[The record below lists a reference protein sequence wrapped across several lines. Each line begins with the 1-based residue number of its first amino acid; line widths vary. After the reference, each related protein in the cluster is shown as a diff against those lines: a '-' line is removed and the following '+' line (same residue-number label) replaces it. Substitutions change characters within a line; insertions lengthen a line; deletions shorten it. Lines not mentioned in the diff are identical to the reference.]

1 MSIRDD
7 EGHDRDEADLDLLFS
22 DENYVNE
29 IINGPDTGGQRLRL
43 LSDQN
48 PWHNSGAVPA
58 TLAPST
64 ERPLARV
71 LWTRM
76 LDDGLLRWNVI
87 LGPRRV
93 GKTTV
98 LYQTV
103 ARLLGAGIERH
114 RIWWL
119 RLDHPL
125 FMDVPLGEIVQ
136 SMIAFSALQEFV
148 DLTLPEERDAL
159 AEALGSHEGPLDEH
173 MLARAAPRTLA
184 QLPKLKGI
192 SMEWPI
198 FLFLDEVTY
207 ADDWDLWL
215 KTFHDERWPVRI
227 AATSSA
233 SAALRRRRQDSGVGR
248 WREISLAPCLVTEAM
263 QFVAPL
269 TEQSC
274 HEIPPEASLADELSR
289 LDEGT
294 TSAFASSEAA
304 RMLMLVGGFPELLL
318 HAGQVRLPHGHD
330 LAADNPPF
338 VDALVAAQLSLRED
352 SVERAV
358 YKDIPQAFQIDNP
371 MMLERLLYVLAGQV
385 AQLLSPSNIAADL
398 GLAEAT
404 IERYLAYLEAAFI
417 VFTLPNYAGSEAK
430 VQRRG
435 RKIYFVD
442 SAVRS
447 AVLQR
452 GLAPL
457 RFPGEAGHL
466 IENMAASTLH
476 SLATQAGA
484 RLYHWRE
491 GRDEVDLVYDDLRA
505 PLAFEITSS
514 ALHDLSGLRALIR
527 RHGRFAGSA
536 YLVGRDLP
544 VTHPTDA
551 SDGIGTLPWD
561 VYLTT
566 VSRLA
571 ESAMMTRLG
580 ETG

>member
-1 MSIRDD
+1 MSIPDD
-7 EGHDRDEADLDLLFS
+7 NGNGSDEFDLDALFS
-22 DENYVNE
+22 DEDFVNE
-29 IINGPDTGGQRLRL
+29 IINGPDAGGQRLRL

-48 PWHNSGAVPA
+48 PWHRTGAVPA
-58 TLAPST
+58 ALAPPT

-71 LWTRM
+71 LWRSM
-76 LDDGLLRWNVI
+76 LADGLLRWHVI

-103 ARLLGAGIERH
+103 ARLLAAGIERD

-125 FMDVPLGEIVQ
+125 LMDVPLGEIVQ
-136 SMIAFSALQEFV
+136 SMIAFSALQQFV
-148 DLTLPEERDAL
+148 DLVSPEERDAL
-159 AEALGSHEGPLDEH
+159 AEALASQEDPLDEQ
-173 MLARAAPRTLA
+173 LVARAAPLTHSK
-184 QLPKLKGI
+184 LPELKGT
-192 SMEWPI
+192 SLERPI

-215 KTFHDERWPVRI
+215 KTFHDERWPIRL

-248 WREISLAPCLVTEAM
+248 WREISLAPCLVSEAM
-263 QFVAPL
+263 QFLGPP
-269 TEQSC
+269 TEQGRD
-274 HEIPPEASLADELSR
+274 EVPPGTSLADELR
-289 LDEGT
+289 QLDEGT
-294 TSAFASSEAA
+294 ASDSDSAEAA

-318 HAGQVRLPHGHD
+318 HAEQARLPPEHRQI
-330 LAADNPPF
+330 ADNPGL
-338 VDALVAAQLSLRED
+338 VDAVVAAQLSLRED

-385 AQLLSPSNIAADL
+385 AQVLSPSNIASDL

-417 VFTLPNYAGSEAK
+417 VFALPNYAGSEAK

-435 RKIYFVD
+435 RKIYFTD

-457 RFPGEAGHL
+457 RYPGESGHL
-466 IENMAASTLH
+466 VENMAASTLY

-491 GRDEVDLVYDDLRA
+491 GRNEVDLVYDDLQG

-514 ALHDLSGLRALIR
+514 ALHDLSGLRALIH
-527 RHGRFAGSA
+527 RHGRFAGNA

-544 VTHPTDA
+544 VAHPT
-551 SDGIGTLPWD
+551 SRPDGIGTLPWD
-561 VYLTT
+561 SYLTT

-580 ETG
+580 ATG

>member
-7 EGHDRDEADLDLLFS
+7 DGNDRDEADLDLLFG

-71 LWTRM
+71 LWTKM

-103 ARLLGAGIERH
+103 ARLLAAGIERH

-136 SMIAFSALQEFV
+136 SMIAFARSSSAQEV
-148 DLTLPEERDAL
+148 SPER
-159 AEALGSHEGPLDEH
+159 
-173 MLARAAPRTLA
+173 
-184 QLPKLKGI
+184 
-192 SMEWPI
+192 PI
-198 FLFLDEVTY
+198 FVFLDEVTY

-215 KTFHDERWPVRI
+215 KTFHDERWPIRI

-269 TEQSC
+269 TEQSR
-274 HEIPPEASLADELSR
+274 HEIPPETSLADELRR

-294 TSAFASSEAA
+294 TSDFASSEAA

-318 HAGQVRLPHGHD
+318 HAAQVRLPKGQG

-338 VDALVAAQLSLRED
+338 IDALVAAQLSLRED

-398 GLAEAT
+398 RLAEAT

-457 RFPGEAGHL
+457 QHPGEAGHL
-466 IENMAASTLH
+466 IENMAAATLH
-476 SLATQAGA
+476 ALATQAGA

-491 GRDEVDLVYDDLRA
+491 GRDEADLVYDDLRA

-527 RHGRFAGSA
+527 RHGRFAGNA

-544 VTHPTDA
+544 VTHPTE
-551 SDGIGTLPWD
+551 SSEGIGTLPWD
-561 VYLTT
+561 IYLTT